1 MRVHLSNLLL
11 TSSVFVLIQNATS
24 QFMTLRRLNIE
35 IQGYPE
41 SYAAEPMDMVGAE
54 IGQQPSS
61 MVALANPAHPSMES
75 GSDARAE
82 PGSGSHHAGP
92 PTSLPSL
99 TSMQSQPAPGAAPPA
114 KVVSSSSE
122 PAANGPL
129 VTAENSKVEGGE
141 SYNVAESTETAT
153 WQSSP
158 NEIATQTKSN
168 VDETLAQPDAATTE
182 TKSGTAASSSP
193 LVDKEMKESTTDTE
207 PTADTSIQNGDESQ
221 LEATITEK
229 SDTMSPVKNEEA
241 ETTAGQLSERKKRDA
256 EKISTSEGV
265 EASTVQE
272 EEDSNKKSRS

>member
-1 MRVHLSNLLL
+1 M
-11 TSSVFVLIQNATS
+11 FVLIQNA

-75 GSDARAE
+75 GSDARAA

-129 VTAENSKVEGGE
+129 VTAGENSKVEGGE
-141 SYNVAESTETAT
+141 SNNVVESTEAAT

-158 NEIATQTKSN
+158 NEIVTQTKSN
-168 VDETLAQPDAATTE
+168 VDETLAQPDPATTE

-193 LVDKEMKESTTDTE
+193 PVHKEMKESTTDTE
-207 PTADTSIQNGDESQ
+207 PTADTSIKNGDESQ
-221 LEATITEK
+221 LEATTTEK

-241 ETTAGQLSERKKRDA
+241 ETTAGALPPEQLSESKKRDA

-265 EASTVQE
+265 EASTVQQ
-272 EEDSNKKSRS
+272 EEDSNKKSRYEQDEK

>member
-1 MRVHLSNLLL
+1 M
-11 TSSVFVLIQNATS
+11 FVLIQNA

-54 IGQQPSS
+54 IGQHQPSS
-61 MVALANPAHPSMES
+61 MGAIANPAHPSMES
-75 GSDARAE
+75 GSDARAA

-129 VTAENSKVEGGE
+129 VTAGENSKVEGGE
-141 SYNVAESTETAT
+141 SNNVVESTEAAT

-168 VDETLAQPDAATTE
+168 VDETLAQPDPATTE

-193 LVDKEMKESTTDTE
+193 PVHKEMKESTTDTE
-207 PTADTSIQNGDESQ
+207 PTADTSIKNGDESQ
-221 LEATITEK
+221 LEATTTEK

-241 ETTAGQLSERKKRDA
+241 ETTAGALPPEQLSESKKRDA

-265 EASTVQE
+265 EASTVQQ
-272 EEDSNKKSRS
+272 EEDSNKKSRYEQDEK